1 MTDAAIVCSGLT
13 RCFGQHVAIDRVSLT
28 VPCGT
33 ILGLLGRN
41 GAGKTTLLRLILGL
55 LRPTNGSIQVLG
67 HPAESTSQ
75 AHRSRIGFLAEDH
88 PVHAWMTVRGLGRFH
103 AAAFPRFD
111 DAVFTSLIQR
121 AALPPRARLGRLS
134 RGQRASACLAA
145 TIAADPDLLILDDP
159 GLGLDTA
166 ARRDLLDAILET
178 VRRPGRTVILSSH
191 QMADIDRVADRIAV
205 LDGGVLR
212 ADCTLDRFR
221 SAVRRFV
228 FHLTTPFQ
236 PLRLPGLLTW
246 SAEGDAVD
254 AIVVAPDIHP
264 DALAQAIGARSVRE
278 VPVTLDDICTAYTGP
293 RSPRPTLAS
302 TLSTIRSAA
311 GQAD

>member
-1 MTDAAIVCSGLT
+1 MTAAAIVCTGLT
-13 RCFGQHVAIDRVSLT
+13 RCFGQQVAIDRVSFA
-28 VPCGT
+28 VPSGT

-41 GAGKTTLLRLILGL
+41 GAGKTTLLRMILGL

-67 HPAESTSQ
+67 QPADSIDQ

-88 PVHAWMTVRGLGRFH
+88 PVHAWMTVRGLARFH
-103 AAAFPRFD
+103 AAVFPRFD
-111 DAVFTSLIQR
+111 DAVFASLIQR
-121 AALPPRARLGRLS
+121 AGLPVRARLGRLS

-191 QMADIDRVADRIAV
+191 HMADIDRVADRVAV

-221 SAVRRFV
+221 SAIRRFV
-228 FHLTTPFQ
+228 FHLAAPLQ
-236 PLRLPGLLTW
+236 PLNLPGLLTW
-246 SAEGDAVD
+246 SAEGDAID
-254 AIVVAPDIHP
+254 AIVVAPDVDP

-278 VPVTLDDICTAYTGP
+278 VPVNLDDMCTAYTGP
-293 RSPRPTLAS
+293 RSPRQTLSS
-302 TLSTIRSAA
+302 TLSAIRSAA
-311 GQAD
+311 GKAD

>member
-1 MTDAAIVCSGLT
+1 MTEAAIVCSGLT
-13 RCFGQHVAIDRVSLT
+13 RCFGQHIAVDRINLT
-28 VPCGT
+28 VPSGT

-41 GAGKTTLLRLILGL
+41 GAGKTTLLRMILGL

-67 HPAESTSQ
+67 QPAESTDQ

-88 PVHAWMTVRGLGRFH
+88 PVHAWMTVRGLARFH
-103 AAAFPRFD
+103 AAVFPRFD
-111 DAVFTSLIQR
+111 HAVFASLIQR
-121 AALPPRARLGRLS
+121 AGLPLRDRLGSLS

-191 QMADIDRVADRIAV
+191 HMADIDRVSDRVAV

-221 SAVRRFV
+221 ASIRRFV
-228 FHLTTPFQ
+228 FHLSTPLQ
-236 PLRLPGLLTW
+236 PQRLPGLLTW
-246 SAEGDAVD
+246 SVEGDAVD
-254 AIVVAPDIHP
+254 AIVVAHDATP
-264 DALAQAIGARSVRE
+264 DALAQAIGASAVRE
-278 VPVTLDDICTAYTGP
+278 VPVTLDEICTAYTGP
-293 RSPRPTLAS
+293 RRPQATLAS
-302 TLSTIRSAA
+302 TLSTIRST
-311 GQAD
+311 ADRVS